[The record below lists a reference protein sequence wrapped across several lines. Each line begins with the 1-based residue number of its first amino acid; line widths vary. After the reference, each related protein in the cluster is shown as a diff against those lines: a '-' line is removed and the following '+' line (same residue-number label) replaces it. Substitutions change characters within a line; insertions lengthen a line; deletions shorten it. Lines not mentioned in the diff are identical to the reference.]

1 MIVHPFHQKH
11 LHLVLPLVA
20 IGVLAVGCA
29 PSGKT
34 HEPTALS
41 EMQLENHELEL
52 KLATGEKTIQ
62 HLEQEIAQMKVQAL
76 EQEALIND
84 LRFKSKRQQKN
95 LDAAIADVVRAK
107 AKLRSLDSKAEAAT
121 TVAEAEIAL
130 KALQSRAASNNWMA
144 LDEITVAE
152 HLLGQSAQEFNAD
165 NYGGALYLANRTKN
179 HVRAA
184 QDRLSGLAN
193 LNPVAGE
200 TTFAQP
206 VPLKV
211 IKTSNLRA
219 GPGLTHQIIAEL
231 QTGTRV
237 TGFSYKGGWIH
248 VEVAADK
255 SGWIFQ
261 TLVSA
266 R

>member
-1 MIVHPFHQKH
+1 MQRENDELERK
-11 LHLVLPLVA
+11 
-20 IGVLAVGCA
+20 LA
-29 PSGKT
+29 SGKK
-34 HEPTALS
+34 A
-41 EMQLENHELEL
+41 
-52 KLATGEKTIQ
+52 IQ
-62 HLEQEIAQMKVQAL
+62 HLEQEVAQMKVQAL

-84 LRFKSKRQQKN
+84 LRLKSKRQQKN
-95 LDAAIADVVRAK
+95 LDTAIADVVRAK

-121 TVAEAEIAL
+121 AVAEAEIAL
-130 KALQSRAASNNWMA
+130 KALQSRAASNNWTA
-144 LDEITVAE
+144 LDEIDVAE
-152 HLLGQSAQEFNAD
+152 HLLGQSVQEFNAD
-165 NYGGALYLANRTKN
+165 NYGGALYLANRTKS
-179 HVRAA
+179 HVRAI

-193 LNPVAGE
+193 LNPVEGE
-200 TTFAQP
+200 TSFAQP

-219 GPGLTHQIIAEL
+219 GPGLTHRIIAEL

-255 SGWIFQ
+255 TGWIFQ